1 MTTNNTIAYKD
12 PLQITAWLETAL
24 KKEQDKYRKCP
35 VNPDLVPGHETAQG
49 WGYVI
54 AGYSLLEQSF
64 KALLH
69 VQGKM
74 APSIHSLLPL
84 FNLLDDNDR
93 EILREYFVDYRTNIG
108 GNIGVFPFES
118 LDDFL
123 KNLDGDLNNRG
134 NHVGSFDW
142 RYFLTEERQSQ
153 EMPVVS
159 VDYLH
164 EIVSGC
170 IRIIEYVINGRYEP
184 SQYTYSRRMR
194 HKRQAT
200 YIQWLTVRMNSDG
213 WDELGDRLE
222 ILWGPDPL
230 GRYDLC
236 LFQGDKAK
244 FYFADNPEQFAL
256 PVVDKRKEVE
266 KFDVEEGFR
275 SIGITRGSHLYNN

>member
-1 MTTNNTIAYKD
+1 MTDKTIAYKD
-12 PLQITAWLETAL
+12 SLWIIAWLETAL
-24 KKEQDKYRKCP
+24 EKEQEKYKKCP
-35 VNPDLVPGHETAQG
+35 VNSDLVPGHEAAQG

-69 VQGKM
+69 VRDKTVLTK
-74 APSIHSLLPL
+74 HSLLPL
-84 FNLLDDNDR
+84 FNLLDGRDK
-93 EILREYFVDYRTNIG
+93 EILREYYVDYRTNVGGKIG
-108 GNIGVFPFES
+108 IFPFET

-123 KNLDGDLNNRG
+123 KNLDGDQDNRG
-134 NHVGSFDW
+134 NHIGSFDW
-142 RYFLTEERQSQ
+142 RYFPIEEKQSQ

-170 IRIIEYVINGRYEP
+170 IRIIECVVNGRYEP

-194 HKRQAT
+194 CKRQVK
-200 YIQWLTVRMNSDG
+200 YRQWLTVRMNSDG

-230 GRYDLC
+230 GCYDMY
-236 LFQGDKAK
+236 LFQGKEAK
-244 FYFADNPEQFAL
+244 FYFSDNPEQFAL
-256 PVVDKRKEVE
+256 PVVDKTEEIKN
-266 KFDVEEGFR
+266 FNVEEGFR
-275 SIGITRGSHLYNN
+275 SI